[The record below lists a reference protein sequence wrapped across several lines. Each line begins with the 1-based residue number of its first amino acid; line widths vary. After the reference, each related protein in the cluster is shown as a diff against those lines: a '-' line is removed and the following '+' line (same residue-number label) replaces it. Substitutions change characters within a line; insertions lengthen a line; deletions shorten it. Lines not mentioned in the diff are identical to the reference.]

1 MKVTSIGDDLFLLEP
16 ETEQDADFL
25 SALDLSRFAKVVRHE
40 RQLDI
45 DDKFSVDSAVVSTKF
60 DSANHLPQTLL
71 KVQSLMFAQPH
82 DQGHVGA
89 DAVDPHAQE
98 RALAIIKKLNVVLD
112 ALGAVVSKDDVH
124 LDKSPTASQQAAGK
138 LLRIRDLENLTGLRK
153 SSIYTYMKG
162 GLMDFPTPIKIGRSA
177 VAWKEEDVI
186 EWMNSREKSKTHEP
200 QPQKVA
206 A

>member
-1 MKVTSIGDDLFLLEP
+1 MKVTIAGDDLFLLEP
-16 ETEQDADFL
+16 ETDQDADFL

-60 DSANHLPQTLL
+60 DAANHLLQTLL
-71 KVQSLMFAQPH
+71 KLQSLMFAQPH

-112 ALGAVVSKDDVH
+112 ALGAPVQEAKPLQVVTESHAAPHAEKAIIGTVQRLATDD
-124 LDKSPTASQQAAGK
+124 T
-138 LLRIRDLENLTGLRK
+138 E
-153 SSIYTYMKG
+153 G
-162 GLMDFPTPIKIGRSA
+162 GA
-177 VAWKEEDVI
+177 V
-186 EWMNSREKSKTHEP
+186 
-200 QPQKVA
+200 
-206 A
+206 